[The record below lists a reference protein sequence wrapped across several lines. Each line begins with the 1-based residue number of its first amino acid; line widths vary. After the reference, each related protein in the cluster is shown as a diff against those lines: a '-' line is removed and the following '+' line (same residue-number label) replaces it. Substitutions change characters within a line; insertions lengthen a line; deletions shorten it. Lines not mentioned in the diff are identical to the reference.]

1 MSGIHKLAD
10 VKVKSKLAPGRYG
23 DGNGLYLEVAPAG
36 TKSWLFMWRQAGKR
50 RVIGLGGYPSV
61 SLASARVVA
70 ANAKAAIADGRDP
83 AELSEKKQAVPTFA
97 DCVALFLEA
106 NKPAWRNDKHKAQWD
121 MTLGAA
127 YCRSIRQKP
136 VNSITTDD
144 VLKILAPIWQN
155 KFETASRL
163 RGRIERVLDFAKAK
177 RWRDG
182 MNPALWK
189 GQLEHLL
196 GARKKLQRGHHAAMP
211 YKDLPK
217 FMTELRCRQAAA
229 ALALEFLILTA
240 ARSGEVYGAT
250 WDEFDLEAGLW
261 AIPAHRM
268 KAGRIHV
275 VPLSSAALELVRK
288 LHETRSSDYVF
299 PANRPNLPLSSSAME
314 MLLRRMGKGA
324 YTVHG
329 FRSSFR
335 DWAGD
340 ETDYPRDLIETA
352 LAHRIG
358 DATEQAYRRS
368 SALAKRQRLME
379 DFAIYLS
386 SEIYFQSNSR
396 IF

>member
-61 SLASARVVA
+61 SLANARVAA

-83 AELSEKKQAVPTFA
+83 AERSKKKETIPRFG
-97 DCVALFLEA
+97 DCTALFLEA
-106 NKPAWRNDKHKAQWD
+106 NKPAWRNDKHKAQWG
-121 MTLGAA
+121 MTLGDT

-136 VNSITTDD
+136 VNAVTTED
-144 VLKILAPIWQN
+144 VLNILSPIWQT
-155 KFETASRL
+155 KSETASRL

-177 RWRDG
+177 GWRDG

-189 GQLEHLL
+189 GQLEYLL

-211 YKDLPK
+211 YSDLPE
-217 FMTELRCRQAAA
+217 FMTELRSRQAVT

-240 ARSGEVYGAT
+240 ARSREVYGAT

-261 AIPAHRM
+261 TIPAHRM

-275 VPLSSAALELVRK
+275 VPLSSAALAIVRR
-288 LHETRSSDYVF
+288 LRETRSSDFVF

-314 MLLRRMGKGA
+314 MLLRRMGKDTC
-324 YTVHG
+324 TVHG

-379 DFAIYLS
+379 DFANYLLS
-386 SEIYFQSNSR
+386 KIFSQSNSR
-396 IF
+396 NC